1 MSIKIDSEF
10 QSLIPPLT
18 DDEFQRLE
26 KSILAEGVRE
36 PIITWDGTI
45 IDGHNRYKICTKHG
59 LSFKTAERDFSS
71 RDEAILFIIANQLA
85 RRNLPVAAIGLL
97 KLKEKEIV
105 ANQAE
110 QRRLANLKQGNVKP
124 DTPNLG
130 ERESKHD
137 GETFQQLAKD
147 IPLGRESLRKLD
159 AIDKKA
165 KEGNPVAI
173 KEREQLMSGEKKSIH
188 GSYIK
193 VAGKQLQRSPK
204 EIVASDGRKI
214 CAMCGEPINDGDC
227 IPSRQTV
234 HRWCEQEY
242 QRDWEKEKRVKPN
255 RTDDNRRICS
265 ICGEPIDEGGH
276 YTDKLNWHY
285 KCGLERE
292 NENQRKYRDAGRTLR
307 ENKPKFTLDL
317 LLTELTWN
325 AEKFIESW
333 TQSIKVYE
341 STGVKLRAAEKMR
354 LEKAA
359 AKLLIEVNKIKERT
373 SNA

>member
-1 MSIKIDSEF
+1 MSIKIDDEF

-59 LSFKTAERDFSS
+59 LSFKTVERDFSS

-105 ANQAE
+105 ARE
-110 QRRLANLKQGNVKP
+110 ANKRQGTRT
-124 DTPNLG
+124 DLLPNLAKSSDSVHTL
-130 ERESKHD
+130 EI
-137 GETFQQLAKD
+137 LAKD

-159 AIDKKA
+159 VIDQQA

-188 GSYIK
+188 GAFIAVKGNSKPRSSSEIK
-193 VAGKQLQRSPK
+193 TD
-204 EIVASDGRKI
+204 DGRYI
-214 CAMCGEPINDGDC
+214 CSMCGEPINPEDAHAV
-227 IPSRQTV
+227 RKTV
-234 HRWCEQEY
+234 HRKCQQEY
-242 QRDWEKEKRVKPN
+242 QRDWEKEKREKAKFI
-255 RTDDNRRICS
+255 DDGRRICS

-307 ENKPKFTLDL
+307 ENKPTFTLDL